1 VYIKCIVCR
10 PPPPAGVHRL
20 RRLPNPLPPRHRPT
34 QRRRMANSP
43 HTWYCTRV
51 SGTVSAKLNDQCGC
65 DPTNVQHNLLAVTPA
80 GCAVVLLRAQT
91 SQSTPQF
98 TPRDRTMGSVVEVTS
113 LLSPQL
119 CCDGIH
125 RDQLGGIHWSGSIGR
140 GPLVRGLSQYGT
152 EVELRL
158 QAELHK
164 LGSEHTWGANACSTP
179 RLSLLA

>member
-1 VYIKCIVCR
+1 MYIKCIVCR

-119 CCDGIH
+119 
-125 RDQLGGIHWSGSIGR
+125 SSS
-140 GPLVRGLSQYGT
+140 GLS
-152 EVELRL
+152 RL
-158 QAELHK
+158 HGALPCLMLCMALLHSSWYRR
-164 LGSEHTWGANACSTP
+164 GDHGMI
-179 RLSLLA
+179 SL